1 MKGNM
6 KLPRRQFLHQALG
19 TAALP
24 AVSRIARA
32 QGYPARPVRWIVGF
46 PPGGGADAAAR
57 ILATWLSERLGQPV
71 IIENKPGG
79 GTNVSIQA
87 ATNSAP
93 DGYTL
98 VLLGSSAAINTT
110 LYPTL
115 PFDILRD
122 IDPVTGLFTY
132 PMVLA
137 ANPSVPAKTVVDLI
151 AHAKAHP
158 GKITMASFGTGTPSH
173 VAGELFKM
181 MTGVNMI
188 HVPYRGEAPMIV
200 DLLSGQV
207 HVAFDVMAASL
218 PHIRSGALR
227 ALAVSSSTR
236 FEGLPDIPTIG
247 EVLPGFEVSVWAGI
261 GAPRGTPPE
270 IVDRLNREINAG
282 LANPAIKA
290 KLAALSATPLVLN
303 PSELRAYLAA
313 EVERWGTVVKFS
325 GAKPD

>member
-1 MKGNM
+1 MEGNM
-6 KLPRRQFLHQALG
+6 KFFRRQFLHLALG
-19 TAALP
+19 IAALP
-24 AVSRIARA
+24 AAPRIAGS
-32 QGYPARPVRWIVGF
+32 QGYPVRLVRWIVGF

-57 ILATWLSERLGQPV
+57 ILAAWLSERLGQPV

-87 ATNSAP
+87 ATNSVP

-115 PFDILRD
+115 PFNILRD
-122 IDPVTGLFTY
+122 IDPVAGLFAY

-137 ANPSVPAKTVVDLI
+137 ANPSLPAKTVVELI
-151 AHAKAHP
+151 AHAKSHP
-158 GKITMASFGTGTPSH
+158 AKITMASFGTGTPSH

-181 MTGVNMI
+181 MAGVDMV

-218 PHIRSGALR
+218 AHIRSGALR

-236 FEGLPDIPTIG
+236 FEGLPNIPTIG
-247 EVLPGFEVSVWAGI
+247 DVLPGFEASVWAGI

-270 IVDRLNREINAG
+270 IVERLNREINAG
-282 LANPAIKA
+282 LATPAIKA
-290 KLAALSATPLVLN
+290 KLADLGATPLVLN

-313 EVERWGTVVKFS
+313 EVERWGKVIKFS